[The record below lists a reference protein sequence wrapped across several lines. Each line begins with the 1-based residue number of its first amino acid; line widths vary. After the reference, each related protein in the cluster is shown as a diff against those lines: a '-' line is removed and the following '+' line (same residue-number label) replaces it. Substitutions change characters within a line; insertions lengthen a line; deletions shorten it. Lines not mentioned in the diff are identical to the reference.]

1 MRIMRQPYLTLLKQT
16 PPMTEQEMYAY
27 IFYHLADKVA
37 DAKKEAREL
46 MRQYLE
52 RGFDPADMSA
62 DYTLAE
68 LDLAEEVHAGD
79 YTGNTFFVYTDV
91 DD

>member
-1 MRIMRQPYLTLLKQT
+1 
-16 PPMTEQEMYAY
+16 MTEQEMYAY

-52 RGFDPADMSA
+52 RGFEPEDMVA
-62 DYTLAE
+62 DYTLME
-68 LDLAEEVHAGD
+68 LDLAYLKNMED
-79 YTGNTFFVYTDV
+79 YTGNEIVVYVDPDDV